1 MAAHP
6 FGDHIRQKRLA
17 LLAGDNGF
25 SLRRLASRL
34 GIQASYLSRLERGAA
49 PSLSEANITALAAE
63 LDENPDVLLALAGK
77 IPQDVRQALLD
88 RPELFAPLVRTLAD
102 RPDSDLTSCLD
113 FGPFMASFRETQR
126 LARVGS
132 FSRDLVT
139 GRDYWSEEFFRIFGL
154 PPGSPTPTFEE
165 FLDFAHPEDR
175 ALLLAVRRK
184 ALAGKGPI
192 RYCYRFRREDG
203 VWRHA
208 KAVARVECDTEGR
221 PIRIYGMVQDVT
233 TERQA
238 LDNLRS
244 VARFPEDNPHPVLRV
259 TKEGLLAY
267 ANSASR
273 ALLDA
278 LGLTL
283 GQPVGAP
290 FTDVLAR
297 AMDTGHAQELDLPIG
312 PRILA
317 FTVIPLLVS
326 GHANLYGRDVTNER
340 AAQQKLAETPKQLE
354 ERFDTTLDRHLLQ
367 AILETTADSV
377 VFISAAGRFLRVNS
391 AFARAVEHAFDGDP
405 DRLIGLHLSDIFD
418 ADTARKLAARDAA
431 VIADGTLHQEEQLQ
445 TFITSSGVRR
455 AMRVTR
461 GPLRDASGKI
471 IGVCALGRDV
481 TEWRQAAEALAESE
495 ARYHRLVDDAVLGVF
510 RATASGRILSL
521 NPAMARLFGYESP
534 DEMLSMV
541 GRDAAKLYEDPERR
555 TEIVR
560 RLDQEGG
567 LLSFENPYRRKDGS
581 IFIGNLHAR
590 LAMGE
595 TDEPVV
601 EGFVEDITARKRVE
615 NELTASEERLKT
627 HLRNFPLPTL
637 TFRLRDRELVL
648 TDANKAAEAL
658 FRGRI
663 GTCLE
668 APAGTIF
675 DEAPDVYL
683 SLWSAFEGRRSDK
696 RRLSFRPPGA
706 AEPGIFDMTF
716 VFAAP
721 DTVMLHAE
729 ELTALART
737 REALR
742 RTSDQLRGILDHVPC
757 AIYFKDTDG
766 RCIMVNRAVEEL
778 FGLPA
783 AEIVGQTPG
792 RVHDPEVAAR
802 IAEDDRKVLAS
813 GQAVTFEED
822 VVAKGQTRRYLTTKV
837 PLHDAQG
844 APYALCGMSLDI
856 TPLNKLEQD
865 IKAERDTLR
874 TVLDYAPYAAS
885 LVATD
890 GRTLFLNQRFIDLV
904 GYTLEDIPDT
914 ESWLRKAYPNET
926 LRQEVRDSWQS
937 TLGNN
942 ARRAFP
948 VRCGDGD
955 TRMLDFTAVSLPDGR
970 MLLTISE
977 VDAPCEIP

>member
-1 MAAHP
+1 MAPHP
-6 FGDHIRQKRLA
+6 FGDLIRRKRLA
-17 LLAGDNGF
+17 LLAGDKDF

-63 LDENPDVLLALAGK
+63 LGENPDVLLALAGK
-77 IPQDVRQALLD
+77 IPQDVRQILLN
-88 RPELFAPLVRTLAD
+88 RLEAFAPLVRELAG
-102 RPDSDLTSCLD
+102 RPDADLAACLD
-113 FGPFMASFRETQR
+113 SGPLMASFRETQR

-132 FSRDLVT
+132 FYRDLVA
-139 GRDYWSEEFFRIFGL
+139 GNDSWSEEFIHIFGL
-154 PPGSPTPTFEE
+154 PPESPTPTFEQ
-165 FLDFAHPEDR
+165 FLAMVHPDDQNIV
-175 ALLLAVRRK
+175 AAVRRK
-184 ALAGKGPI
+184 LLAGDGPLH
-192 RYCYRFRREDG
+192 YSYRFRRGDG

-208 KAVARVECDTEGR
+208 KAVARIECDASGR
-221 PIRIYGMVQDVT
+221 PSRIFGTVQDVT

-273 ALLDA
+273 SLLDA
-278 LGLTL
+278 LGLAL
-283 GQPVGAP
+283 GHPVGDP
-290 FTDVLAR
+290 ITEILAQ
-297 AMDTGHAQELDLPIG
+297 AFGTGQRQELDIAVG
-312 PRILA
+312 ERVLA
-317 FTVIPLLVS
+317 FTVMPLPTA
-326 GHANLYGRDVTNER
+326 GYANLYGRDVTNER
-340 AAQQKLAETPKQLE
+340 ATQKILAETRKRLD
-354 ERFDTTLDRHLLQ
+354 ERSDTALDRQMLE
-367 AILETTADSV
+367 AVLETATDSI
-377 VFISAAGRFLRVNS
+377 VFVSKAGRFLRVNPV
-391 AFARAVEHAFDGDP
+391 FAHIVGQTLGGDP
-405 DRLIGLHLSDIFD
+405 DNIAGLYLSDIFD
-418 ADTARKLAARDAA
+418 ADTAKKIREKDAA
-431 VIADGTLHQEEQLQ
+431 VMAKGHPTQEEQVR
-445 TFITSSGVRR
+445 TITTSNGTRR
-455 AMRVTR
+455 RMFVSR
-461 GPLRDASGKI
+461 GPLRDASGAVV
-471 IGVCALGRDV
+471 GVCALGRDI

-510 RATASGRILSL
+510 RATASGRVLSL
-521 NPAMARLFGYESP
+521 NPAIAKLFGFDTPE
-534 DEMLSMV
+534 EMLSVV
-541 GRDAAKLYEDPERR
+541 GEDAAKVYHDPDRR
-555 TEIVR
+555 AEIVR
-560 RLDQEGG
+560 RLGQDGG

-590 LAMGE
+590 LAVDE
-595 TDEPVV
+595 TGEPVV

-615 NELTASEERLKT
+615 NELAASEERLKT

-668 APAGTIF
+668 APAGAIF

-706 AEPGIFDMTF
+706 TEPGIFDMTF

-757 AIYFKDTDG
+757 AIYFKDPAG

-778 FGLPA
+778 FGLPSA
-783 AEIVGQTPG
+783 DILGQTPG
-792 RVHDPEVAAR
+792 RVHDPVVAAR

-813 GQAVTFEED
+813 GQAVTFEEE
-822 VVAKGQTRRYLTTKV
+822 VIAKGRTRRFLTTKV
-837 PLHDAQG
+837 PLYDEQG
-844 APYALCGMSLDI
+844 AAYALCGMSLDI
-856 TPLNKLEQD
+856 TPLKELEQD
-865 IKAERDTLR
+865 IKAEGDALR
-874 TVLDYAPYAAS
+874 TVLAYVPYAAS
-885 LVATD
+885 LVAPD

-914 ESWLRKAYPNET
+914 ESWLTKAYPNET
-926 LRQEVRDSWQS
+926 LRQEVRDAWQAA
-937 TLGNN
+937 LGINS
-942 ARRAFP
+942 RRAFP
-948 VRCGDGD
+948 VCCGDGK
-955 TRMLDFTAVSLPDGR
+955 TRLLDFKSVSLPDGR
-970 MLLTISE
+970 MLLTMSE
-977 VDAPCEIP
+977 VDATAAS

>member
-17 LLAGDNGF
+17 LLAGDKGF

-49 PSLSEANITALAAE
+49 PSLSEANIMALAAE
-63 LDENPDVLLALAGK
+63 LDENPDALLALAGK
-77 IPQDVRQALLD
+77 IPQDVRRALLD
-88 RPELFAPLVRTLAD
+88 RPELFAPLVRALAD
-102 RPDSDLTSCLD
+102 RPDTDLTTCLD
-113 FGPFMASFRETQR
+113 FGPFIASFRETQR

-165 FLDFAHPEDR
+165 FLDLAHPDDQ

-184 ALAGKGPI
+184 ALAGNGPI
-192 RYCYRFRREDG
+192 HYCYRFRREDG

-221 PIRIYGMVQDVT
+221 PIRIYGTVQDVT

-290 FTDVLAR
+290 FTDVLTQ
-297 AMDTGHAQELDLPIG
+297 AMDTGQSQELDLPIG
-312 PRILA
+312 PHILA
-317 FTVIPLLVS
+317 FTVMPLPAS
-326 GHANLYGRDVTNER
+326 GYANLYGRDITNER
-340 AAQQKLAETPKQLE
+340 ATQKALAETRKRLE
-354 ERFDTTLDRHLLQ
+354 ERPETTLDRQMLQ
-367 AILETTADSV
+367 AVLETATDSI
-377 VFISAAGRFLRVNS
+377 VFVSTAGRFLRVNTV
-391 AFARAVEHAFDGDP
+391 FARAVGQAFGSDP
-405 DRLIGLHLSDIFD
+405 DRLAGLHIPDIFD
-418 ADTARKLAARDAA
+418 ADTAQKIKEQDAF
-431 VIADGTLHQEEQLQ
+431 VIAGGKLRKDDQVR
-445 TFITSSGVRR
+445 TFITSEGVHRR
-455 AMRVTR
+455 MLVTR
-461 GPLRDASGKI
+461 GLLRDAAGKI
-471 IGVCALGRDV
+471 IGLCVLGRDI
-481 TEWRQAAEALAESE
+481 TEWQQAAEALAQSE

-510 RATASGRILSL
+510 RSTASGHILSL
-521 NPAMARLFGYESP
+521 NPAMARLFGYETTE
-534 DEMLSMV
+534 EMLSMT
-541 GRDAAKLYEDPERR
+541 GGDAAKFYPTPERR
-555 TEIVR
+555 TEIVQ
-560 RLDQEGG
+560 RLGQDGG
-567 LLSFENPYRRKDGS
+567 LLSFENPYRRKDGTL
-581 IFIGNLHAR
+581 FIGNLHAR
-590 LAMGE
+590 LSVGE
-595 TDEPVV
+595 SGEPVV
-601 EGFVEDITARKRVE
+601 EGFVEDITARKQVE
-615 NELTASEERLKT
+615 NELAASEERLKT
-627 HLRNFPLPTL
+627 HLRNFPLPSL

-668 APAGTIF
+668 APAGAIF

-757 AIYFKDTDG
+757 AIYFKDPAG

-783 AEIVGQTPG
+783 ADIVGQTPG

-837 PLHDAQG
+837 PLHDEQG

-856 TPLNKLEQD
+856 TPLKNLEQD

-874 TVLDYAPYAAS
+874 TVLDYMPYAAS

-890 GRTLFLNQRFIDLV
+890 GRTLFINQRFIDLL

-914 ESWLRKAYPNET
+914 EAWLRKAYPNET

-948 VRCGDGD
+948 VRCGDGN
-955 TRMLDFTAVSLPDGR
+955 TRRLDFTAVSLPDGR

-977 VDAPCEIP
+977 VDAVAAF